1 MWDSGDTTPRNE
13 SSPETVPA
21 LANLPPP
28 SPVVMR
34 YWKQCA
40 GAEDDEEECQNEED
54 QGEFETLLEVSYTIC
69 SINSSL
75 LVLWACLKSGLVWIK

>member
-40 GAEDDEEECQNEED
+40 GAEDDKDEGQNEED
-54 QGEFETLLEVSYTIC
+54 QGEFETYTLRFQAFAALQHE
-69 SINSSL
+69 S
-75 LVLWACLKSGLVWIK
+75 

>member
-1 MWDSGDTTPRNE
+1 MCPCLRSSPSMWDSGDTTPRNE

-21 LANLPPP
+21 PGNLPPP

-40 GAEDDEEECQNEED
+40 GAEDDEEGEEEAD
-54 QGEFETLLEVSYTIC
+54 NGEGRPDTHLEVS
-69 SINSSL
+69 SL
-75 LVLWACLKSGLVWIK
+75 AAYAA

>member
-21 LANLPPP
+21 IGNLPPP

-40 GAEDDEEECQNEED
+40 GAEDDEEEGQNEED
-54 QGEFETLLEVSYTIC
+54 QGEFETCLEVSHIVC
-69 SINSSL
+69 SMKCSL
-75 LVLWACLKSGLVWIK
+75 LVLWPIVWFSPI